1 MMKKTIITEMD
12 TGYTLDGVIEN
23 EIDLGRKWA
32 ELGWF
37 ENDEFKDGQY
47 YYFSNWY
54 GSEGGF
60 YNEYTDELID
70 SVLLDDMEP
79 EEAEKIQDNGEFVEY
94 PIERELFGLH
104 VDYDT
109 NFKSDY
115 FNEKYGEVVIRAEDG
130 KNYKDGRGVY
140 QYLNGLF
147 FEVKLVDK
155 D

>member
-1 MMKKTIITEMD
+1 MKHTITTEMD

-37 ENDEFKDGQY
+37 DDVDFEDGQY
-47 YYFSNWY
+47 YYFGNY
-54 GSEGGF
+54 HGSDGGF

-70 SVLLDDMEP
+70 TVLLDDMEP
-79 EEAEKIQDNGEFVEY
+79 EEAEKIRDNGEFVGY

-104 VDYDT
+104 VDYDP
-109 NFKSDY
+109 
-115 FNEKYGEVVIRAEDG
+115 NEKYSEEVIMDEDG

-147 FEVKLVDK
+147 FEVKLESIK
-155 D
+155 E